1 MIREHILGK
10 KSDLKHI
17 PPRTT
22 KIRVRYPLVQ
32 EDATTL
38 MRNCRLLEE
47 VVFSWKA
54 YSETDETVKDYL
66 ERCVYIEAERNIF

>member
-1 MIREHILGK
+1 MIREHILTK
-10 KSDLKHI
+10 ISDLKRI

-22 KIRVRYPLVQ
+22 KICVKCPLEQ
-32 EDATTL
+32 EDAAT
-38 MRNCRLLEE
+38 MMKNCRLLEE

-54 YSETDETVKDYL
+54 YTETDETVKDYL